1 MNPDHEFLQVTETSL
16 PLTKRSVVMQNSA
29 APGHCRFGLCTDS
42 HYAEKEALEDKHY
55 AEALLKMEEFV
66 RTANGLQLDFV
77 IHLGDFKD
85 EDLVPDPKCTLDYLR
100 KMEEEYARF
109 RGRRFHCL
117 GNHDLDSIT
126 KSQFLGHVENA
137 GQEKALGYYSFELNS
152 IRFLVLDANFDAE
165 GKDHFF
171 REGGDWQDPVLPAEQ
186 VNWLQAELAS
196 SELPCVIF
204 CHHPLFAY
212 VKNGHSYHVSNCPEV
227 RSVLEASGK
236 VLAVFNGHMHEE
248 MFHEIN
254 GIQYLAMNSML
265 EGTFVQR
272 NCFYVV
278 EITEDRLRI
287 ERFARINAY
296 L

>member
-1 MNPDHEFLQVTETSL
+1 MNPDFEFLQVTEISL
-16 PLTKRSVVMQNSA
+16 PLTQKSVTVPDSA
-29 APGHCRFGLCTDS
+29 SPKACRFGLCTDS
-42 HYAEKEALEDKHY
+42 HFSEKEALEDKHY

-66 RTANGLQLDFV
+66 RTANGLELDFV

-85 EDLVPDPKCTLDYLR
+85 EDPEPDPKSTLDYLR
-100 KMEEEYARF
+100 RMEEEYARF
-109 RGRRFHCL
+109 RGRRFHCI

-126 KSQFLGHVENA
+126 KSQFLDHVENSE
-137 GQEKALGYYSFELNS
+137 QDKALGHYYFVLNS
-152 IRFLVLDANFDAE
+152 LRFLVLDANFDAE

-186 VNWLQAELAS
+186 IAWLRTELAS
-196 SELPCVIF
+196 SEHPCVIF

-227 RSVLEASGK
+227 RSVLETSGK

-265 EGTFVQR
+265 EGTFIQR

-278 EITEDRLRI
+278 EIAEDQLRI

>member
-1 MNPDHEFLQVTETSL
+1 MNPDFEFLQVDQTLIPL
-16 PLTKRSVVMQNSA
+16 PKRSVALPTAEASLS
-29 APGHCRFGLCTDS
+29 CRFGLCTDS
-42 HYAEKEALEDKHY
+42 HYSEKEALEDKHY

-66 RTANGLQLDFV
+66 KTANRLDPDFV

-85 EDLVPDPKCTLDYLR
+85 EDLLPDPESTLHYLR
-100 KMEEEYARF
+100 KMEEAYSRF
-109 RGRRFHCL
+109 KGRRYHCV

-126 KSQFLGHVENA
+126 KAQFLGHVENT
-137 GQEKALGYYSFELNS
+137 GQDNSSGHYSFELSS

-171 REGGDWQDPVLPAEQ
+171 RQGGDWQDPVMPREQ
-186 VNWLQAELAS
+186 IDWLEDQLAQ
-196 SELPCVIF
+196 SEGPCVVF

-227 RSVLEASGK
+227 RKVLEASGK
-236 VLAVFNGHMHEE
+236 VVAVFNGHMHEE

-265 EGTFVQR
+265 EGTFIQR
-272 NCFYVV
+272 TCFYFI
-278 EITEDRLRI
+278 EIDKDELRI
-287 ERFARINAY
+287 DRFARINPY